1 METNTQGRSMV
12 ISLIGRPNVGK
23 SSIFNRL
30 MRKAHKAIT
39 HDKPGV
45 TRDRHYGIA
54 TFSENAKYDE
64 VDAILVDTGGFYPSK
79 IDEKVPRKNDQIM
92 NKFFNIMTDQAKT
105 AIRESD
111 LILFVVDA
119 REGVLPFDEAIAD
132 YIRTQKKPFYV
143 LVNKYD
149 SDKQEGEEL
158 EFYALGVGED
168 ELFKVSAEHG
178 IGLLDL
184 RQQIHSDI
192 VKFQKEKATEM
203 SNLQKGVTPREKV
216 VSRLA
221 LIGAPNAGKSTLL
234 NLLVGSERALVSDI
248 AGTTVDPIEGFFDV
262 FFGDDAKDLEK
273 EVQFAKTDSL
283 LFQQYEDFRANNP
296 DVYDSLAL
304 SYNLEE
310 EGTKGTP
317 IYDEEAYLSEETPL
331 LSELDEDEEYVD
343 TDYEYELSQEE
354 AKTSEDKMFDTVFN
368 DVEPVDSEDYE
379 FAADEE
385 NVEFL
390 DEDFD
395 DTEEDSEYEEFSPE
409 YLAAEAAFLEEQ
421 VQGSLWR
428 SLHIIDTAGIRRQKS
443 VEGFIEQQSV
453 YRSLRCITESDI
465 IIYMIDASVGIAH
478 QDRRL
483 LDIALEKG
491 KSVIV
496 CLNKVDLL
504 KDKLQDEK
512 ARKEWISNLRD
523 SVPWLAH
530 CDLIPISAKY
540 NKHIK
545 RLKESIKKT
554 VLVRNRSIGTGR
566 LNRYVYQLLES
577 NPVAIKKAGKRL
589 KVKYASMLKSS
600 PPTFLFFSNISKDIP
615 DNYKTYLKNGLR
627 KEFDFT
633 NTPIHI
639 VFRSGDDLGRKLKR
653 KMKEVER

>member
-1 METNTQGRSMV
+1 METNAQGRSMV

-132 YIRTQKKPFYV
+132 YIRAQKKPFYV

-158 EFYALGVGED
+158 EFYALGVGEE

-178 IGLLDL
+178 LGLLDI
-184 RQQIHSDI
+184 RQRLHEDV
-192 VKFQKEKATEM
+192 VKFQKEKASEM
-203 SNLQKGVTPREKV
+203 SNLQRGVTPREKV

-221 LIGAPNAGKSTLL
+221 IIGAPNAGKSTLL
-234 NLLVGSERALVSDI
+234 NLLVGSDRALVSDI
-248 AGTTVDPIEGFFDV
+248 AGTTVDPIEGFFDL
-262 FFGDDAKDLEK
+262 FFGDDAKDLDK

-310 EGTKGTP
+310 EGTKGAP
-317 IYDEEAYLSEETPL
+317 IYDEEDYLSEETPL
-331 LSELDEDEEYVD
+331 ID
-343 TDYEYELSQEE
+343 DYEDDVETNYEEELSASEVQE
-354 AKTSEDKMFDTVFN
+354 TEDKMFDSVFN
-368 DVEPVDSEDYE
+368 DMEAVDSENYE
-379 FAADEE
+379 ISAEAYD
-385 NVEFL
+385 
-390 DEDFD
+390 DEDFSD
-395 DTEEDSEYEEFSPE
+395 DDNEDEFEDEGEVFVEDEFSPE
-409 YLAAEAAFLEEQ
+409 YLAAEQAFLNDQEE
-421 VQGSLWR
+421 GSLWR
-428 SLHIIDTAGIRRQKS
+428 SLHLIDTAGIRRQKS

-504 KDKLQDEK
+504 KDKLTDEK
-512 ARKEWISNLRD
+512 AKKQWISDLRD
-523 SVPWLAH
+523 SIPWLAH

-554 VLVRNRSIGTGR
+554 VLVRNKSIGTGR
-566 LNRYVYQLLES
+566 LNRYVFQLLES

-627 KEFDFT
+627 KEFNFI
-633 NTPIHI
+633 NTPVHI
-639 VFRSGDDLGRKLKR
+639 VFRSGEDLTRKLKR
-653 KMKEVER
+653 KMKEV